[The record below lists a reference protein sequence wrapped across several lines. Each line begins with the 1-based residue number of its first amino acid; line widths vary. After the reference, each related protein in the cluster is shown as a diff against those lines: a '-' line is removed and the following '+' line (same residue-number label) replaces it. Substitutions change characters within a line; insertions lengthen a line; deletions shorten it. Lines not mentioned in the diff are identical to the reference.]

1 MMGWTRN
8 IDRFASA
15 GRRASRR
22 GAAIVEFA
30 LVFILFL
37 LIVLG
42 ALEMGRA
49 FWTYA
54 TLAHA
59 TKQGGHYVQ
68 VHGSLNVGTIEALTA
83 EIRRHAVG
91 LVPSALTVT
100 AVWDPDG
107 TPSTNPIDAK
117 RGDIVEVRVK
127 YLFQMAAGAFIT
139 GSSTMEMGSVTRMIV
154 AN

>member
-1 MMGWTRN
+1 MMRWMRN

-59 TKQGGHYVQ
+59 TKQGG
-68 VHGSLNVGTIEALTA
+68 TTF
-83 EIRRHAVG
+83 RC
-91 LVPSALTVT
+91 T
-100 AVWDPDG
+100 AV
-107 TPSTNPIDAK
+107 
-117 RGDIVEVRVK
+117 
-127 YLFQMAAGAFIT
+127 
-139 GSSTMEMGSVTRMIV
+139 
-154 AN
+154 